1 MFKIAVSFSGGVLR
15 NKKAIAIPFAEKQ
28 SPSLFHINFILL
40 PRIFGWIRQTSWL
53 VVSDVLDAK
62 ILEYLE
68 QGLAYVRESYCS
80 VVWIALLN
88 QDVAIEAAHLVDG
101 EDTDT
106 TE

>member
-1 MFKIAVSFSGGVLR
+1 M
-15 NKKAIAIPFAEKQ
+15 PFLLQEKQ
-28 SPSLFHINFILL
+28 SPFLFHTNLILL
-40 PRIFGWIRQTSWL
+40 PRILGWVRQASWL
-53 VVSDVLDAK
+53 VVSDILDAK

-68 QGLAYVRESYCS
+68 QGLAYMRECYGT

>member
-1 MFKIAVSFSGGVLR
+1 MQGIFYFFNKRRKGKSFLNSKLL
-15 NKKAIAIPFAEKQ
+15 PFI
-28 SPSLFHINFILL
+28 FLL
-40 PRIFGWIRQTSWL
+40 PRILGLIRQASWL
-53 VVSDVLDAK
+53 VVSDILDAK

-68 QGLAYVRESYCS
+68 QGLAYVRESYGT

-88 QDVAIEAAHLVDG
+88 QDVAIESAHLVDG

>member
-1 MFKIAVSFSGGVLR
+1 MFKNAVSFSGGVLR

-28 SPSLFHINFILL
+28 SPSLFHIIFILL
-40 PRIFGWIRQTSWL
+40 PRILGWIRQASWL
-53 VVSDVLDAK
+53 VVSDILDTK

-68 QGLAYVRESYCS
+68 QGLAYVRECYSA
-80 VVWIALLN
+80 VVWIALLD
-88 QDVAIEAAHLVDG
+88 QYVAIEATHLVDS

>member
-1 MFKIAVSFSGGVLR
+1 M
-15 NKKAIAIPFAEKQ
+15 PFLLQEKQ
-28 SPSLFHINFILL
+28 SPFLFHTNLILL
-40 PRIFGWIRQTSWL
+40 PRILGWVRQASWL
-53 VVSDVLDAK
+53 VVSDILDAK

-68 QGLAYVRESYCS
+68 QGLAYVRESYGT

>member
-1 MFKIAVSFSGGVLR
+1 MFKIAVSFSGGGSQKQKGDCYSLCG
-15 NKKAIAIPFAEKQ
+15 KAIAFII
-28 SPSLFHINFILL
+28 HIIFILL
-40 PRIFGWIRQTSWL
+40 PRIFCWIRQTSWL
-53 VVSDVLDAK
+53 VVSDILDAK

-68 QGLAYVRESYCS
+68 QGLAYMRESYCS

>member
-1 MFKIAVSFSGGVLR
+1 MAFPSA
-15 NKKAIAIPFAEKQ
+15 AELCFFTLL
-28 SPSLFHINFILL
+28 SSLNLL
-40 PRIFGWIRQTSWL
+40 PRILCWVRQASWL
-53 VVSDVLDAK
+53 VVSDILDAK

-68 QGLAYVRESYCS
+68 QGLAYMRECYGT

-88 QDVAIEAAHLVDG
+88 QDVAIEATHLVDS

>member
-1 MFKIAVSFSGGVLR
+1 MWGIFCFFNKRRKGKSFLFSKLL
-15 NKKAIAIPFAEKQ
+15 PFI
-28 SPSLFHINFILL
+28 FLL
-40 PRIFGWIRQTSWL
+40 PRILGWIRQASWL
-53 VVSDVLDAK
+53 VVSDILDAK

-68 QGLAYVRESYCS
+68 QGLAYMRESYCS